1 VSHRPTLI
9 VISLALVMM
18 SCAPRPAEQNSGR
31 PDGQASP
38 GQTAF
43 VDRPLNIAVTNEP
56 TPLAGKFFGTR
67 SGQKEYPPLF
77 AAPLIRLDYRDTPTP
92 ILATEVPSLDRGTW
106 KVLDGG
112 QMETT
117 YRLRSSATWHD
128 GAPFTADDVVFTW
141 RTIMNPDVVVGDRTP
156 ERFIDAIDVLD
167 PYTMV
172 IHWKEPYIYAN
183 SYDLLPMPRHILE
196 PLLAR
201 SPDAFERSPYWTT
214 EWIGLGPYTLAE
226 WVPGSYL
233 KGQAF
238 ASYVLGVP
246 KISEV
251 FVHFISDTNQA
262 VARVLGGAI
271 DLTSGSTIKFEEGAV
286 LKGELESRGM
296 GTVVPVEG
304 VGGMRLADFQFRE
317 PVGPPGRDV
326 RVRQA
331 MVHALDRQVVTE
343 TIHHGFTEV
352 AHMYIARTN
361 PAYETADRAIRK
373 YPYDPRR
380 AQELL
385 AAAGWTRGGDGML
398 VNASGERFDL
408 GVQVT
413 EGAQTVRE
421 SQVYMDH
428 WRQVGINSEI
438 EILTRANQNDA
449 ELRSRF
455 PGVAMSNANG
465 TPASMQ
471 RWAIPQIATAANRWV
486 GNNRGAYVNE
496 EATRLAADYYT
507 ILDLQKRIE
516 AHSRFLS
523 IIAEELPSMPLY
535 TLADVSSVAA
545 GLRAVV
551 PAAPGEGW
559 LVENAHVWYW
569 ER

>member
-1 VSHRPTLI
+1 V
-9 VISLALVMM
+9 V
-18 SCAPRPAEQNSGR
+18 
-31 PDGQASP
+31 
-38 GQTAF
+38 
-43 VDRPLNIAVTNEP
+43 VDKPLNIAVTNEP

-77 AAPLIRLDYRDTPTP
+77 AAPLIRMDYRDTPTP
-92 ILATEVPSLDRGTW
+92 ILAAEVPSLERGTW
-106 KVLDGG
+106 RVLDGG
-112 QMETT
+112 RMETT
-117 YRLRSSATWHD
+117 YRLRASAAWHD
-128 GAPFTADDVVFTW
+128 GTPFTAEDVVFTW
-141 RTIMNPDVVVGDRTP
+141 QTIMNPDVVVGDRTP
-156 ERFIDAIDVLD
+156 ERFIDGIDVLD
-167 PYTMV
+167 PHTML
-172 IHWKEPYIYAN
+172 IRWKEPYIYAN

-196 PLLAR
+196 PLLLR
-201 SPDAFERSPYWTT
+201 SSDAFERSAYWTT
-214 EWIGLGPYTLAE
+214 DWIGLGPYTLAE
-226 WVPGSYL
+226 WLPGSYL

-238 ASYVLGVP
+238 ASYVLGAP

-251 FVHFISDTNQA
+251 YVHFISDTNQA
-262 VARVLGGAI
+262 VARVMGGAI
-271 DLTSGSTIKFEEGAV
+271 DLTSGSTIKFEEGAL
-286 LKGELESRGM
+286 LKGELDSRGM
-296 GTVVPVEG
+296 GSVVPVEG

-343 TIHHGFTEV
+343 TIHHAFTEV

-361 PAYETADRAIRK
+361 PAYDTADRVIRK
-373 YPYDPRR
+373 YPYDQRR

-385 AAAGWTRGGDGML
+385 ADAGWTRSGDGML
-398 VNASGERFDL
+398 ANAAGERFDL

-421 SQVYMDH
+421 SQVYMDY
-428 WRQVGINSEI
+428 WRQVGISPEI
-438 EILTRANQNDA
+438 EILTRATQNDA

-471 RWAIPQIATAANRWV
+471 RWAIPHIASASNRWV

-496 EATRLAADYYT
+496 EATRLAAEYFT

-516 AHSRFLS
+516 AHTQFLR
-523 IIAEELPSMPLY
+523 IIAEELPSAPLY
-535 TLADVSSVAA
+535 TLADVSAVRA
-545 GLRAVV
+545 GLKGVV